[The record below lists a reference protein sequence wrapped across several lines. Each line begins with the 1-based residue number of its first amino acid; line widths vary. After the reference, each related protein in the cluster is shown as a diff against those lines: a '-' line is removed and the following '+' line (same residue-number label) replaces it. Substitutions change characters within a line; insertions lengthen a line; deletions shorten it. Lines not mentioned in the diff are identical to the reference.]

1 MDYIGRRL
9 IGQYGYVR
17 IFIGCKE
24 NTPFMDNQIEK
35 METVMIWVLGFG
47 GLGSH
52 LAQQENVI
60 YVNNKGL

>member
-17 IFIGCKE
+17 IFIRFKDII
-24 NTPFMDNQIEK
+24 PFMDNQMKK
-35 METVMIWVLGFG
+35 MEPVMIWVLGFG

-52 LAQQENVI
+52 LAQHENVI
-60 YVNNKGL
+60 YDQ